1 MILLRLQIPHR
12 RSTVLS
18 IAPSLLLLS
27 MFFLFVIAGLML
39 NSCIKNNPDPSWIEI
54 TPWTLV
60 ANSNSQ
66 YPTGELT
73 HSFSDAWVY
82 VNDELIGVFQV
93 SDTVKFPVLKS
104 GAVNI
109 KVYPA
114 IRNNGVSA
122 TKKIYPF
129 VERYEINTT
138 LVQNQTLQINP
149 ITRYSPAVRFA
160 IEDFEDPAIKL
171 VNDPNS
177 ASQMSQG
184 NDPSILQWGN
194 FYGFVNLNQTD
205 TTWIAYTNF
214 ESVNEADLPRGK
226 EVYLEIDYYNT
237 NNVITGLLWVS
248 STSIKN
254 NTNYRLNKQDPSTV
268 KWKKIYIDL
277 KELISNSPVGT
288 YFEQSFQ
295 ALLDE
300 GDTEGVIVID
310 NIKVVHF

>member
-1 MILLRLQIPHR
+1 MKQ
-12 RSTVLS
+12 
-18 IAPSLLLLS
+18 
-27 MFFLFVIAGLML
+27 FFLFMIVGLML

-73 HSFSDAWVY
+73 HSFTDAWVY

-93 SDTVKFPVLKS
+93 TDTLKIPVLKS

-109 KVYPA
+109 KIYPA

-149 ITRYSPAVRFA
+149 VTRYSSMVRFA
-160 IEDFEDPAIKL
+160 IEDFEDPAIKI

-177 ASQMSQG
+177 ATQMSQG
-184 NDPSILQWGN
+184 NDPAILQWGN
-194 FYGFVNLNQTD
+194 FYGFVNLNETD
-205 TTWIAYTNF
+205 STWVAYTNF
-214 ESVNEADLPRGK
+214 ESVNEANLPRGE

-237 NNVITGLLWVS
+237 NNVVTGLLWIS
-248 STSIKN
+248 SSSIKN
-254 NTNYRLNKQDPSTV
+254 NTNYQLNDQDPSSV

-277 KELISNSPVGT
+277 KELVSNSPAGS

-295 ALLDE
+295 AILDKD
-300 GDTEGVIVID
+300 DTEGLIVID

>member
-1 MILLRLQIPHR
+1 MKQ
-12 RSTVLS
+12 
-18 IAPSLLLLS
+18 
-27 MFFLFVIAGLML
+27 FFLFVITGLML

-73 HSFSDAWVY
+73 HSFTDAWVY

-93 SDTVKFPVLKS
+93 SDTLKIPVLKS

-109 KVYPA
+109 KIYPA

-138 LVQNQTLQINP
+138 LVQNQTIQINP
-149 ITRYSPAVRFA
+149 VTRYSSMVRFA
-160 IEDFEDPAIKL
+160 IEDFEDPAIKI
-171 VNDPNS
+171 VNDLNS
-177 ASQMSQG
+177 ATQMAQG
-184 NDPSILQWGN
+184 NDPAILQWGN
-194 FYGFVNLNQTD
+194 FYGFVNLNETD
-205 TTWIAYTNF
+205 STWIAYTNF
-214 ESVNEADLPRGK
+214 ESVNEANLPRGK

-237 NNVITGLLWVS
+237 NNVVTGLLWIS
-248 STSIKN
+248 SSSIKN
-254 NTNYRLNKQDPSTV
+254 NTNYQLNDQNPSTV

-277 KELISNSPVGT
+277 KELISNSPTGT

-295 ALLDE
+295 AILDN
-300 GDTEGVIVID
+300 GDTEGLIVID

>member
-1 MILLRLQIPHR
+1 MKQ
-12 RSTVLS
+12 
-18 IAPSLLLLS
+18 
-27 MFFLFVIAGLML
+27 FFLFVITGLML

-73 HSFSDAWVY
+73 HSFTDAWVY

-93 SDTVKFPVLKS
+93 SDTLKIPVLKS

-109 KVYPA
+109 KIYPA

-149 ITRYSPAVRFA
+149 VTRYSSTVRFA
-160 IEDFEDPAIKL
+160 IEDFEDPAIKI
-171 VNDPNS
+171 VNDLNS
-177 ASQMSQG
+177 ATQMAQG
-184 NDPSILQWGN
+184 NDPAILQWGN
-194 FYGFVNLNQTD
+194 FYGFVNLNETD
-205 TTWIAYTNF
+205 STWIAYTNF
-214 ESVNEADLPRGK
+214 ESVNEANLPRGK

-237 NNVITGLLWVS
+237 NNVVTGLLWIS
-248 STSIKN
+248 SSSIKN
-254 NTNYRLNKQDPSTV
+254 NTNYQLNDQNPSSV

-277 KELISNSPVGT
+277 KELISNSPAGT

-295 ALLDE
+295 AILDE
-300 GDTEGVIVID
+300 GDTEGLIVID

>member
-1 MILLRLQIPHR
+1 MKQ
-12 RSTVLS
+12 
-18 IAPSLLLLS
+18 
-27 MFFLFVIAGLML
+27 FFLFMIVGLML

-73 HSFSDAWVY
+73 HSFTDAWVY

-93 SDTVKFPVLKS
+93 TDTLKIPVLKS

-109 KVYPA
+109 KIYPA

-149 ITRYSPAVRFA
+149 VTRYSSMVRFA
-160 IEDFEDPAIKL
+160 IEDFEDPAIKI

-177 ASQMSQG
+177 ATQMSQG
-184 NDPSILQWGN
+184 NDPEILQWGN
-194 FYGFVNLNQTD
+194 FYGFVNLNETD
-205 TTWIAYTNF
+205 STWVAYTNF
-214 ESVNEADLPRGK
+214 ESVNEANLPRGE

-237 NNVITGLLWVS
+237 NNVVTGLLWIS
-248 STSIKN
+248 SSSIKN
-254 NTNYRLNKQDPSTV
+254 NTNYQLNDQNPSSV

-277 KELISNSPVGT
+277 KELVSNSPAGS

-295 ALLDE
+295 AILDKD
-300 GDTEGVIVID
+300 DTEGLIVID

>member
-1 MILLRLQIPHR
+1 MKQ
-12 RSTVLS
+12 
-18 IAPSLLLLS
+18 
-27 MFFLFVIAGLML
+27 FFLFVIAGLMM

-93 SDTVKFPVLKS
+93 SDTVRIPVLKS

-149 ITRYSPAVRFA
+149 ITRYSSMVRFA

-171 VNDPNS
+171 LNDPNS
-177 ASQMSQG
+177 ATQMSQG
-184 NDPSILQWGN
+184 NDPTILQWGN

-214 ESVNEADLPRGK
+214 ESVNEANLPRGQ

-254 NTNYRLNKQDPSTV
+254 NTNYRLNDQDPSTV

-277 KELISNSPVGT
+277 KELISNSPAGT

-300 GDTEGVIVID
+300 GDTEGIIIID

>member
-1 MILLRLQIPHR
+1 MKQ
-12 RSTVLS
+12 
-18 IAPSLLLLS
+18 
-27 MFFLFVIAGLML
+27 FFLFVITGLML

-73 HSFSDAWVY
+73 HSFTDAWVY

-93 SDTVKFPVLKS
+93 SDTLKIPVLKS

-109 KVYPA
+109 KIYPA

-138 LVQNQTLQINP
+138 LVQNQTIQINP
-149 ITRYSPAVRFA
+149 VTRYSSMVRFA
-160 IEDFEDPAIKL
+160 IEDFEDPAIKI
-171 VNDPNS
+171 VNDLNS
-177 ASQMSQG
+177 ATQMAQG
-184 NDPSILQWGN
+184 NDPAILQWGN
-194 FYGFVNLNQTD
+194 FYGFVNLNETD
-205 TTWIAYTNF
+205 STWIAYTNF
-214 ESVNEADLPRGK
+214 ESVNEANLPRGK

-237 NNVITGLLWVS
+237 NNVVTGLLWIS
-248 STSIKN
+248 SSSIKN
-254 NTNYRLNKQDPSTV
+254 NTNYQLNDQNPSTV

-277 KELISNSPVGT
+277 KELISNSPAGT

-295 ALLDE
+295 AILDE
-300 GDTEGVIVID
+300 GDTEGLIVID

>member
-1 MILLRLQIPHR
+1 
-12 RSTVLS
+12 
-18 IAPSLLLLS
+18 
-27 MFFLFVIAGLML
+27 ML

-93 SDTVKFPVLKS
+93 TDTLKIPVLKS

-109 KVYPA
+109 KIYPA

-149 ITRYSPAVRFA
+149 VTRYSSMVRFA
-160 IEDFEDPAIKL
+160 IEDFEDPAIKI

-177 ASQMSQG
+177 ATQMSQG
-184 NDPSILQWGN
+184 NDPAILQWGN
-194 FYGFVNLNQTD
+194 FYGFVNLNETD
-205 TTWIAYTNF
+205 STWVAYTNF
-214 ESVNEADLPRGK
+214 ESVNEANLPRGE

-237 NNVITGLLWVS
+237 NNVVTGLLWIS
-248 STSIKN
+248 SSSIKN
-254 NTNYRLNKQDPSTV
+254 NTNYQLNDQDPSSV

-277 KELISNSPVGT
+277 KELVSNSPAGS

-295 ALLDE
+295 AILDKD
-300 GDTEGVIVID
+300 DTEGLIVID

>member
-1 MILLRLQIPHR
+1 MKQ
-12 RSTVLS
+12 
-18 IAPSLLLLS
+18 
-27 MFFLFVIAGLML
+27 FFLFVIAGLML

-93 SDTVKFPVLKS
+93 SDTVKIPVLKS
-104 GAVNI
+104 GEVNI

-160 IEDFEDPAIKL
+160 IEDFEDPAVKL

-177 ASQMSQG
+177 ATQMSQG
-184 NDPSILQWGN
+184 NDPAILQWGN

-214 ESVNEADLPRGK
+214 ESVNEANLPRGQ

-254 NTNYRLNKQDPSTV
+254 NTNYQLNDQDPSKV

-277 KELISNSPVGT
+277 KELISNSPAGT

-300 GDTEGVIVID
+300 GDTEGIIVID

>member
-1 MILLRLQIPHR
+1 MKQ
-12 RSTVLS
+12 
-18 IAPSLLLLS
+18 
-27 MFFLFVIAGLML
+27 FFLFVIAGLML
-39 NSCIKNNPDPSWIEI
+39 NACVKNNPDPSWIEI

-73 HSFSDAWVY
+73 HSFTDAWVY

-93 SDTVKFPVLKS
+93 SDTLKIPVLKS

-109 KVYPA
+109 KIYPA

-122 TKKIYPF
+122 VKKIYPF

-149 ITRYSPAVRFA
+149 VTRYSSMVRFA
-160 IEDFEDPAIKL
+160 IEDFEDPAIKI

-177 ASQMSQG
+177 ATQMAQG
-184 NDPSILQWGN
+184 NDPGILQWGN
-194 FYGFVNLNQTD
+194 FYGFVNLNEVD
-205 TTWIAYTNF
+205 TTWVAYTNF
-214 ESVNEADLPRGK
+214 ESVNEADLPRGE

-237 NNVITGLLWVS
+237 NNVVTGLLWISS
-248 STSIKN
+248 STIKN
-254 NTNYRLNKQDPSTV
+254 NTNYQLNKQDPNTV

-277 KELISNSPVGT
+277 KELVSNSPSDS
-288 YFEQSFQ
+288 YFEQSFY
-295 ALLDE
+295 AFLDE
-300 GDTEGVIVID
+300 GDTDGTIVID

>member
-1 MILLRLQIPHR
+1 MKQ
-12 RSTVLS
+12 
-18 IAPSLLLLS
+18 
-27 MFFLFVIAGLML
+27 FFLFMIVGLML

-73 HSFSDAWVY
+73 HSFTDAWVY

-93 SDTVKFPVLKS
+93 SDTLKIPVLKS

-109 KVYPA
+109 KIYPA

-149 ITRYSPAVRFA
+149 VTRYSSMVRFA
-160 IEDFEDPAIKL
+160 IEDFEDPAIKI
-171 VNDPNS
+171 VNDLNS
-177 ASQMSQG
+177 ATQMAQG
-184 NDPSILQWGN
+184 NDPAILQWGN
-194 FYGFVNLNQTD
+194 FYGYVNLNETD

-214 ESVNEADLPRGK
+214 ESVNEANLPRGK

-237 NNVITGLLWVS
+237 NNVVTGLLWIS
-248 STSIKN
+248 PSSIKN
-254 NTNYRLNKQDPSTV
+254 NTNYQLNDQDPSKV

-277 KELISNSPVGT
+277 KELISNSPTGT

-295 ALLDE
+295 AMLDD
-300 GDTEGVIVID
+300 GDTEGLIVID

>member
-1 MILLRLQIPHR
+1 MKQFI
-12 RSTVLS
+12 
-18 IAPSLLLLS
+18 
-27 MFFLFVIAGLML
+27 LFVIAGLML

-60 ANSNSQ
+60 ANANSQ

-73 HSFSDAWVY
+73 HSFTDAWVY

-93 SDTVKFPVLKS
+93 SDTLKIPVLKS

-109 KVYPA
+109 KIYPA

-129 VERYEINTT
+129 VERFEINTT

-149 ITRYSPAVRFA
+149 VTRYSSMVRFA
-160 IEDFEDPAIKL
+160 IEDFEDPAIKI

-177 ASQMSQG
+177 ATQMSQG
-184 NDPSILQWGN
+184 NDPAILQWGN

-214 ESVNEADLPRGK
+214 ESVNEANLPRGK

-237 NNVITGLLWVS
+237 NNVVTGLLWIS

-254 NTNYRLNKQDPSTV
+254 NTNYQLNDQDPSAV

-277 KELISNSPVGT
+277 KELVSNAPAGN

-295 ALLDE
+295 AMLDV
-300 GDTEGVIVID
+300 GDTEGLIVID

>member
-1 MILLRLQIPHR
+1 MKQ
-12 RSTVLS
+12 
-18 IAPSLLLLS
+18 
-27 MFFLFVIAGLML
+27 FFLFLIAGLML
-39 NSCIKNNPDPSWIEI
+39 NACVKNNPDPSWIEI

-73 HSFSDAWVY
+73 HSFTDAWVY

-93 SDTVKFPVLKS
+93 SDTLKIPVLKS

-109 KVYPA
+109 KIYPA

-122 TKKIYPF
+122 VKKIYPF

-149 ITRYSPAVRFA
+149 VTRYSSMVRFA
-160 IEDFEDPAIKL
+160 IEDFEDPAIKI

-177 ASQMSQG
+177 ATQMAQG
-184 NDPSILQWGN
+184 NDPGILQWGN
-194 FYGFVNLNQTD
+194 FYGFVNLNEVD
-205 TTWIAYTNF
+205 TTWVAYTNF
-214 ESVNEADLPRGK
+214 ESVNEADLPRGE

-237 NNVITGLLWVS
+237 NNVVTGLLWISS
-248 STSIKN
+248 STIKN
-254 NTNYRLNKQDPSTV
+254 NTNYQLNKQDPNTV

-277 KELISNSPVGT
+277 KELVSNSPSDS
-288 YFEQSFQ
+288 YFEQSFY
-295 ALLDE
+295 AFLDE
-300 GDTEGVIVID
+300 GDTDGTIVID

>member
-1 MILLRLQIPHR
+1 MKQ
-12 RSTVLS
+12 
-18 IAPSLLLLS
+18 
-27 MFFLFVIAGLML
+27 FFLFVITGLML

-73 HSFSDAWVY
+73 HSFTDAWVY

-93 SDTVKFPVLKS
+93 SDTLKIPVLKS

-109 KVYPA
+109 KIYPA

-149 ITRYSPAVRFA
+149 VTRYSSTVRFA
-160 IEDFEDPAIKL
+160 IEDFEDPAIKI
-171 VNDPNS
+171 VNDLNS
-177 ASQMSQG
+177 ATQMAQG
-184 NDPSILQWGN
+184 NDPAILQWGN
-194 FYGFVNLNQTD
+194 FYGFVNLNETD
-205 TTWIAYTNF
+205 STWIAYTNF
-214 ESVNEADLPRGK
+214 ESVNEANLPRGK

-237 NNVITGLLWVS
+237 NNVVTGLLWIS
-248 STSIKN
+248 SSSIQN
-254 NTNYRLNKQDPSTV
+254 NTNYQLNDQNPSTV

-277 KELISNSPVGT
+277 KELISNSPAGT

-295 ALLDE
+295 AMLDN
-300 GDTEGVIVID
+300 GDTEGLIVID

>member
-1 MILLRLQIPHR
+1 MKQ
-12 RSTVLS
+12 
-18 IAPSLLLLS
+18 
-27 MFFLFVIAGLML
+27 FFLFVIAGLML

-93 SDTVKFPVLKS
+93 SDTVKIPVLKS

-248 STSIKN
+248 STSIKK

>member
-1 MILLRLQIPHR
+1 MKQ
-12 RSTVLS
+12 
-18 IAPSLLLLS
+18 
-27 MFFLFVIAGLML
+27 FFLFVIAGLML

-93 SDTVKFPVLKS
+93 SDTVKIPVLKS

-248 STSIKN
+248 PTSIKN
-254 NTNYRLNKQDPSTV
+254 NTNYRLNKQDPSKV

-300 GDTEGVIVID
+300 GDTEGIIVID
-310 NIKVVHF
+310 NIQVVHF

>member
-1 MILLRLQIPHR
+1 MKQ
-12 RSTVLS
+12 
-18 IAPSLLLLS
+18 
-27 MFFLFVIAGLML
+27 FFLFVIAGLML

-93 SDTVKFPVLKS
+93 SDTVKIPVLKS

-109 KVYPA
+109 KIYPA

-122 TKKIYPF
+122 TKKTYPF

-149 ITRYSPAVRFA
+149 VTRYSPTVRFA

-177 ASQMSQG
+177 ATQMSQG
-184 NDPSILQWGN
+184 NDPAILKWGN
-194 FYGFVNLNQTD
+194 YYGFVNLNQAD

-214 ESVNEADLPRGK
+214 ESVNEANLPRGQ

-237 NNVITGLLWVS
+237 NNVVTGLLWI
-248 STSIKN
+248 STSSIKN
-254 NTNYRLNKQDPSTV
+254 NTNYQLNDQDPSTV

-277 KELISNSPVGT
+277 KELVSNAPAGN
-288 YFEQSFQ
+288 YFEQSFS
-295 ALLDE
+295 AMLDV
-300 GDTEGVIVID
+300 GDTEGLIVID

>member
-1 MILLRLQIPHR
+1 MKQ
-12 RSTVLS
+12 
-18 IAPSLLLLS
+18 
-27 MFFLFVIAGLML
+27 FFLFVIAGLML

-93 SDTVKFPVLKS
+93 SDTVRIPVLKS

-149 ITRYSPAVRFA
+149 ITRYSSMVRFA

-171 VNDPNS
+171 LNDPNS
-177 ASQMSQG
+177 ATQMSQG
-184 NDPSILQWGN
+184 NDPTILQWGN

-214 ESVNEADLPRGK
+214 ESVNEANLPRGQ

-254 NTNYRLNKQDPSTV
+254 NTNYRLNDQDPSTV

-277 KELISNSPVGT
+277 KELISNSPAGT

-300 GDTEGVIVID
+300 GDTEGIIIID

>member
-1 MILLRLQIPHR
+1 
-12 RSTVLS
+12 
-18 IAPSLLLLS
+18 
-27 MFFLFVIAGLML
+27 
-39 NSCIKNNPDPSWIEI
+39 
-54 TPWTLV
+54 
-60 ANSNSQ
+60 
-66 YPTGELT
+66 
-73 HSFSDAWVY
+73 
-82 VNDELIGVFQV
+82 
-93 SDTVKFPVLKS
+93 LKS

-109 KVYPA
+109 KIYPA

-129 VERYEINTT
+129 VERFEINTT

-149 ITRYSPAVRFA
+149 VTRYSSMVRFA
-160 IEDFEDPAIKL
+160 IEDFEDPAIKI

-177 ASQMSQG
+177 ATQMSQG
-184 NDPSILQWGN
+184 NDPAILQWGN

-214 ESVNEADLPRGK
+214 ESVNEANLPRGK

-237 NNVITGLLWVS
+237 NNVVTGLLWIS

-254 NTNYRLNKQDPSTV
+254 NTNYQLNDQDPSAV

-277 KELISNSPVGT
+277 KELVSNAPAGN

-295 ALLDE
+295 AMLDV
-300 GDTEGVIVID
+300 GDTEGLIVID

>member
-1 MILLRLQIPHR
+1 MKQ
-12 RSTVLS
+12 
-18 IAPSLLLLS
+18 
-27 MFFLFVIAGLML
+27 FFLFVLAGLML
-39 NSCIKNNPDPSWIEI
+39 NSCIKNNPDPAWIEI
-54 TPWTLV
+54 TPWTLLP
-60 ANSNSQ
+60 NSNSQ

-73 HSFSDAWVY
+73 HAFTEAWVY
-82 VNDELIGVFQV
+82 VNDELMGVFQV
-93 SDTVKFPVLKS
+93 SDTLKIPVLKS

-149 ITRYSPAVRFA
+149 VTRYSSMVKFS
-160 IEDFEDPAIKL
+160 IEDFEDPAIKI

-177 ASQMSQG
+177 MTQMSQG
-184 NDPSILQWGN
+184 NDPAILQWGN
-194 FYGFVNLNQTD
+194 YYGLVNLTEAD
-205 TTWIAYTNF
+205 STWNAYTNF
-214 ESVNEADLPRGK
+214 NSINEANLPRGE

-237 NNVITGLLWVS
+237 NSVVTGLLWIS
-248 STSIKN
+248 PSSIKN
-254 NTNYRLNKQDPSTV
+254 NTNYQLNKQAPSAV

-277 KELISNSPVGT
+277 KELISNSPAGT

-300 GDTEGVIVID
+300 GDTEGTIIID

>member
-1 MILLRLQIPHR
+1 MKQ
-12 RSTVLS
+12 
-18 IAPSLLLLS
+18 
-27 MFFLFVIAGLML
+27 FFLFVIAGLIL
-39 NSCIKNNPDPSWIEI
+39 NSCVKNNPDPSWLEI

-73 HSFSDAWVY
+73 HSFTDAWLY

-93 SDTVKFPVLKS
+93 SDTIKIPVLKS
-104 GAVNI
+104 GSVNI
-109 KVYPA
+109 KIYPA

-129 VERYEINTT
+129 VERYEINTN

-149 ITRYSPAVRFA
+149 VTRYSSMVRFA
-160 IEDFEDPAIKL
+160 IEDFEDPAIKI
-171 VNDPNS
+171 VNDANS
-177 ASQMSQG
+177 ATQMSQG
-184 NDPSILQWGN
+184 NDPTILQWGN
-194 FYGFVNLNQTD
+194 FYGFVNLNQVD
-205 TTWIAYTNF
+205 STWIAYTNF
-214 ESVNEADLPRGK
+214 ESVNEADLPRGE

-237 NNVITGLLWVS
+237 NNVVTGLLWIS
-248 STSIKN
+248 PSSIKN
-254 NTNYRLNKQDPSTV
+254 NTNYQLNDQNPSSV

-277 KELISNSPVGT
+277 RELVSNSPAGS

-295 ALLDE
+295 AMLDE
-300 GDTEGVIVID
+300 GDSEGLIVID

>member
-1 MILLRLQIPHR
+1 
-12 RSTVLS
+12 
-18 IAPSLLLLS
+18 
-27 MFFLFVIAGLML
+27 
-39 NSCIKNNPDPSWIEI
+39 
-54 TPWTLV
+54 
-60 ANSNSQ
+60 
-66 YPTGELT
+66 
-73 HSFSDAWVY
+73 
-82 VNDELIGVFQV
+82 
-93 SDTVKFPVLKS
+93 
-104 GAVNI
+104 
-109 KVYPA
+109 VYPA

-171 VNDPNS
+171 VNDQNS
-177 ASQMSQG
+177 ATQMSQG

-237 NNVITGLLWVS
+237 NNVITGLLWIS

-254 NTNYRLNKQDPSTV
+254 NTNYRLNKQDPSKV

-300 GDTEGVIVID
+300 GDTEGIIVID

>member
-1 MILLRLQIPHR
+1 MKQ
-12 RSTVLS
+12 
-18 IAPSLLLLS
+18 
-27 MFFLFVIAGLML
+27 FFLFVIAGLML
-39 NSCIKNNPDPSWIEI
+39 NGCIKNNPDPAWIEI
-54 TPWTLV
+54 TPWTLLPNP
-60 ANSNSQ
+60 NSE

-73 HSFSDAWVY
+73 QALTEAWVY
-82 VNDELIGVFQV
+82 VNDELIGVFEV
-93 SDTVKFPVLKS
+93 SDTVKIPVLKS
-104 GAVNI
+104 GEVNI
-109 KVYPA
+109 KIYPA

-149 ITRYSPAVRFA
+149 VTRYSSTVKFS
-160 IEDFEDPAIKL
+160 IEDFEDPAIKI

-177 ASQMSQG
+177 MTQMSQG

-194 FYGFVNLNQTD
+194 FYGVVNLTEAD
-205 TTWIAYTNF
+205 STWNAYTNF
-214 ESVNEADLPRGK
+214 NAINEANLPRGQ

-237 NNVITGLLWVS
+237 NAVVTGLLWIS
-248 STSIKN
+248 PSSIKN
-254 NTNYRLNKQDPSTV
+254 NTNYQLNKQDPLTV

-277 KELISNSPVGT
+277 KELISNSPAGS

-295 ALLDE
+295 ALLDG
-300 GDTEGVIVID
+300 GDTEGTIIID

>member
-1 MILLRLQIPHR
+1 MKQ
-12 RSTVLS
+12 
-18 IAPSLLLLS
+18 
-27 MFFLFVIAGLML
+27 FFLFMIVGLML

-93 SDTVKFPVLKS
+93 TDTLKIPVLKS

-109 KVYPA
+109 KIYPA

-149 ITRYSPAVRFA
+149 VTRYSSMVRFA
-160 IEDFEDPAIKL
+160 IEDFEDPAIKI

-177 ASQMSQG
+177 ATQMSQG
-184 NDPSILQWGN
+184 NDPAILQWGN
-194 FYGFVNLNQTD
+194 FYGFVNLNETD
-205 TTWIAYTNF
+205 STWVAYTNF
-214 ESVNEADLPRGK
+214 ESVNEANLPRGE

-237 NNVITGLLWVS
+237 NNVVTGLLWIS
-248 STSIKN
+248 SSSIKN
-254 NTNYRLNKQDPSTV
+254 NTNYQLNDQDPSSV

-277 KELISNSPVGT
+277 KELVSNSPAGS

-295 ALLDE
+295 AILDKD
-300 GDTEGVIVID
+300 DTEGLIVID

>member
-1 MILLRLQIPHR
+1 MKQ
-12 RSTVLS
+12 
-18 IAPSLLLLS
+18 
-27 MFFLFVIAGLML
+27 FFLFVIAGLML

-73 HSFSDAWVY
+73 HSFTDAWVY

-93 SDTVKFPVLKS
+93 SDTLKIPVLKS

-171 VNDPNS
+171 VNDQNS
-177 ASQMSQG
+177 ATQMSQG

-237 NNVITGLLWVS
+237 NNVITGLLWIS

-254 NTNYRLNKQDPSTV
+254 NTNYRLNKQDPSKV

-277 KELISNSPVGT
+277 KELISNSPIGT

-300 GDTEGVIVID
+300 GDTEGIIVID

>member
-1 MILLRLQIPHR
+1 MKQ
-12 RSTVLS
+12 
-18 IAPSLLLLS
+18 
-27 MFFLFVIAGLML
+27 FFLFVITGLML

-73 HSFSDAWVY
+73 HSFTDAWVY

-93 SDTVKFPVLKS
+93 SDTLKIPVLKS

-109 KVYPA
+109 KIYPA

-149 ITRYSPAVRFA
+149 VTRYSSMVRFA
-160 IEDFEDPAIKL
+160 IEDFEDPAIKI
-171 VNDPNS
+171 VNDINS
-177 ASQMSQG
+177 ATQMAQG
-184 NDPSILQWGN
+184 NDPAILQWGN
-194 FYGFVNLNQTD
+194 FYGFVNLNETD
-205 TTWIAYTNF
+205 STWIAYTNF
-214 ESVNEADLPRGK
+214 ESVNEANLPRGK

-237 NNVITGLLWVS
+237 NNVVTGLLWIS
-248 STSIKN
+248 SSSIKN
-254 NTNYRLNKQDPSTV
+254 NTNYQLNDQNPSTV

-277 KELISNSPVGT
+277 KELISNSPAGT

-295 ALLDE
+295 AMLDK
-300 GDTEGVIVID
+300 GDTEGLIVID

>member
-1 MILLRLQIPHR
+1 MKQ
-12 RSTVLS
+12 
-18 IAPSLLLLS
+18 
-27 MFFLFVIAGLML
+27 FFLFVIVGLML

-93 SDTVKFPVLKS
+93 SDTVKIPILKS

-171 VNDPNS
+171 VNDQNS
-177 ASQMSQG
+177 ATQMSQG

-237 NNVITGLLWVS
+237 NNVITGLLWIS

-300 GDTEGVIVID
+300 GDTEGIIVID

>member
-1 MILLRLQIPHR
+1 MKQ
-12 RSTVLS
+12 
-18 IAPSLLLLS
+18 
-27 MFFLFVIAGLML
+27 FFLFVIAGLML

-73 HSFSDAWVY
+73 HSFTDAWVY

-93 SDTVKFPVLKS
+93 SDTLKIPVLKS

-171 VNDPNS
+171 VNDQNS
-177 ASQMSQG
+177 ATQMSQG

-237 NNVITGLLWVS
+237 NNVITGLLWIS

-254 NTNYRLNKQDPSTV
+254 NTNYRLNKQDPSKV

-300 GDTEGVIVID
+300 GDTEGTIVID

>member
-1 MILLRLQIPHR
+1 MKQ
-12 RSTVLS
+12 
-18 IAPSLLLLS
+18 
-27 MFFLFVIAGLML
+27 FFLFVIAGLIL

-54 TPWTLV
+54 TPWSLI
-60 ANSNSQ
+60 ANPNSQ

-73 HSFSDAWVY
+73 HSFTDAWVY

-93 SDTVKFPVLKS
+93 SDTVKIPVLKS
-104 GAVNI
+104 GNVNI

-149 ITRYSPAVRFA
+149 VTRYSSMVRFS
-160 IEDFEDPAIKL
+160 IEDFEDPAIKI

-177 ASQMSQG
+177 ATQMSQG
-184 NDPSILQWGN
+184 NDPEILQWGN
-194 FYGFVNLNQTD
+194 FYGFVNLNEID

-214 ESVNEADLPRGK
+214 ESVNEANLPRGQ

-237 NNVITGLLWVS
+237 NNVVTGLLWIS
-248 STSIKN
+248 SSSIKN
-254 NTNYRLNKQDPSTV
+254 NTNYQLNDQDPTSV

-277 KELISNSPVGT
+277 KELVSNAPAGS

-300 GDTEGVIVID
+300 GDTDGLIVID